1 MTKNERRIERLIE
14 LRRVLRNH
22 ARAEARAAAKG
33 VQPQD
38 IWGDPQV
45 ACKIG
50 DKRVAWDMGNWR
62 MPYDDPFGMPRFRCD
77 TAACALGSAAL
88 DPWHNAQGL
97 RFPKKDEWVPYYGGS
112 TDGVEAGR
120 RFYGITYGE
129 SEWLFIPAYYP
140 VRRDVRP
147 TDVIARVNSLIKHYR
162 DGRDD
167 DLYLAYLANDDL
179 YPASEDCDGLQRDA
193 QA

>member
-1 MTKNERRIERLIE
+1 MTKNERRVERLIE

-22 ARAEARAAAKG
+22 ARAEARAEARGIA
-33 VQPQD
+33 PFD
-38 IWGDPQV
+38 DWGDPQV

-50 DKRVAWDMGNWR
+50 DKRVAWDMSNWL
-62 MPYDDPFGMPRFRCD
+62 MPYDNDDPARIRCD

-97 RFPKKDEWVPYYGGS
+97 RFPKKGGWAPYYGGS

-129 SEWLFIPAYYP
+129 SEWLFIPEQYP
-140 VRRDVRP
+140 ARRNVRP

-167 DLYLAYLANDDL
+167 DLYLEFLSTALPEPAND
-179 YPASEDCDGLQRDA
+179 CDELPF
-193 QA
+193 

>member
-1 MTKNERRIERLIE
+1 MGMTKNERRIERLIE

-38 IWGDPQV
+38 FWGDPQV

-50 DKRVAWDMGNWR
+50 DKRVAWDMDNWR
-62 MPYDDPFGMPRFRCD
+62 MLYDNADPVSRRCD

-97 RFPKKDEWVPYYGGS
+97 RFPKNDEWVPYYGGS
-112 TDGVEAGR
+112 TDGVTAGK

-129 SEWLFIPAYYP
+129 SEWLFIPENYP
-140 VRRDVRP
+140 NPADVRP

-162 DGRDD
+162 DERDD
-167 DLYLAYLANDDL
+167 DLYLAYLANDD
-179 YPASEDCDGLQRDA
+179 CDWLQRDA